1 MVAPWDALTF
11 DTPVSRYEVALF
23 LYKFNIKYKMLN
35 NLNNNRLMD
44 EVIST
49 VNGSIGTWDNWK
61 TKANVYIDTNLLK
74 NWGFDAWYI
83 ELFGTRYKIV
93 KDSEESYFT
102 DNFVRY
108 GKIFDMVTDEELW
121 TINFVV
127 SNGYVIEATARFTN
141 DKNYKI
147 SWVEGTNAYYK
158 IEEL

>member
-1 MVAPWDALTF
+1 MN
-11 DTPVSRYEVALF
+11 E
-23 LYKFNIKYKMLN
+23 I
-35 NLNNNRLMD
+35 
-44 EVIST
+44 IST
-49 VNGSIGTWDNWK
+49 VAWSIWTGDDWK
-61 TKANVYIDTNLLK
+61 LKANVYIDVNLLK
-74 NWGFDAWYI
+74 DWWFDAWCI

-127 SNGYVIEATARFTN
+127 SNGYVIEATARFIN
-141 DKNYKI
+141 KDNKSYKI